1 VISQSFSDPTLE
13 KEEVLSLLKPGG
25 VLSFAIPGYEARQ
38 AQLDMASDII
48 DSYNN
53 KKIALIEAGTGTGK
67 SVAYLLPALLF
78 ANKNQERTC
87 ISTHT
92 INLQEQL
99 LFKDIPFLLKSLNLD
114 LKAVLVKGMN
124 NYLCLRKM
132 HDYYEEKS
140 QLNPEEVKELEKII
154 DWSEVTQEGS
164 RSDLPFMTSLN
175 IWSEVNAEAD
185 TCSRMECPH
194 FKECFF
200 FKARKQAE
208 DAQLLIVNHHLL
220 AVDLMAK
227 QENASGGILPP
238 YKRVVLDEAHHLE
251 DVACEHFAERVTRW
265 DLQRNLAR
273 LLSEKKGDARL
284 GKLNMLKKKIDE
296 HFLCQDDDITKIL
309 TKIEVDLSGEKQV
322 INHFIQD
329 SFQSLIFFFNHVFTG
344 KETDEGERK
353 WRLKKEH
360 YEHPLWKTEV
370 ATKIK
375 QLQEAIKRFIISIE
389 SLEADISYLEN
400 DKLNEKTKPLRQ
412 DIIAFSLR
420 LKRSFEVI
428 EKFMDSSSPVN
439 QVKWLEIRPMKG
451 FLNVHL
457 ISAELDISKLLE
469 DYLFKPLDTTIL
481 ASATLSTRKS
491 FDFIK
496 NRLGLS
502 NSNKGVI
509 EKIYNSPFDFEK
521 QALLVVPKD
530 INDPFSP
537 KFSEDAC
544 LQVLKSIEAS
554 KGGVFVLFTSFSML
568 KAFQYRLQNTLS
580 QNNYPLFVQ
589 GEDQRKTLLEKFKR
603 TKRAVLFGTDSF
615 WEGVDVVGDALRL
628 VIIVKLP
635 FKVPSEPI
643 IEARTEAI
651 DEKGGDSFIEYTIPS
666 AIVKFKQGF
675 GRLIRTKDDRG
686 CILCLDKRLL
696 NKGYGKFFL
705 ESLPKCGQF
714 FDTKES
720 VEIKMKEFYS
730 LKRSK

>member
-1 VISQSFSDPTLE
+1 MISQTFSDPTLE

-25 VLSFAIPGYEARQ
+25 ILSFAIPGYEARK
-38 AQLDMASDII
+38 AQLDMASDIV

-53 KKIALIEAGTGTGK
+53 KQIALIEAGTGTGK
-67 SVAYLLPALLF
+67 SVAYLVPALLF
-78 ANKNQERTC
+78 AHNNQEKTC

-132 HDYYEEKS
+132 HDFFQEKS
-140 QLNPEEVKELEKII
+140 TLTQDEAGELEKII
-154 DWSEVTQEGS
+154 EWSSSTKEGS
-164 RSDLPFMTSLN
+164 RSDLPFMTTIN
-175 IWSEVNAEAD
+175 VWSEVNAEAD
-185 TCSRMECPH
+185 TCSRMECPY
-194 FKECFF
+194 FKDCFF

-220 AVDLMAK
+220 SVDLIAK
-227 QENASGGILPP
+227 QENASGGILPS

-273 LLSEKKGDARL
+273 LLSEKKVEARL
-284 GKLNMLKKKIDE
+284 GKLNLLKKKIDE
-296 HFLCQDDDITKIL
+296 HFPLQDDYITRLL
-309 TKIEVDLSGEKQV
+309 TKIEIDLAGEKQL

-329 SFQSLIFFFNHVFTG
+329 SFQSLIFFFNHVTMG

-353 WRLKKEH
+353 WRLRKEH
-360 YEHPLWKTEV
+360 YQHPLWNGEV
-370 ATKIK
+370 VGKVKLLI
-375 QLQEAIKRFIISIE
+375 EAIKRFNLQIE
-389 SLEADISYLEN
+389 SLESDISYLDNE
-400 DKLNEKTKPLRQ
+400 KLNEKTKSLRQ
-412 DIIAFSLR
+412 DILAFSER
-420 LKRSFEVI
+420 LKKTSQII
-428 EKFMDSSSPVN
+428 EKFIDSQSTSE

-457 ISAELDISKLLE
+457 VHAELDISKLLD
-469 DYLFKPLDTTIL
+469 DYLFKPLDTVIL
-481 ASATLSTRKS
+481 ASATLATRKS

-496 NRLGLS
+496 RRLGLS
-502 NSNKGVI
+502 FSKKKLI
-509 EKIYNSPFDFEK
+509 EKIYDSPFDFEK
-521 QALLVVPKD
+521 QALLMVPKD
-530 INDPFSP
+530 IIDPFDI
-537 KFSEDAC
+537 KFTEDAC
-544 LQVLKSIEAS
+544 LQVLNAIEAS

-568 KAFQYRLQNTLS
+568 KAFQFKLQNTLRS
-580 QNNYPLFVQ
+580 NHYPLFVQ
-589 GEDQRKTLLEKFKR
+589 GEDQRKTLLEKFKK

-628 VIIVKLP
+628 VIMVKLP

-643 IEARTEAI
+643 IEARTESI
-651 DEKGGDSFIEYTIPS
+651 DEKGGDSFIDYTVPS

-675 GRLIRTKDDRG
+675 GRLIRNKDDRG

-714 FDTKES
+714 FDTKAAVES
-720 VEIKMKEFYS
+720 KMREFY
-730 LKRSK
+730 KP